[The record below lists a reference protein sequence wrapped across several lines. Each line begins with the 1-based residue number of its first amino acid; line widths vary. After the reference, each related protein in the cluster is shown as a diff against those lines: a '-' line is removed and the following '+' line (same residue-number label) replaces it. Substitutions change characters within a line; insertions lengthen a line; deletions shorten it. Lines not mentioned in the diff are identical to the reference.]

1 MPYNF
6 DTELDSSLQ
15 YSLQYKDPIG
25 KSIMFSFMKTLL
37 VVLLV
42 TGSLSVF
49 AQQQTPHQV
58 IQGLGDNLF
67 KRLSEEQN
75 NLSSQPELV
84 RKIIEQELMPHVDYR
99 YAAYKILGKYIKEIS
114 KQEREKFALAMKDY
128 LAVMYVN
135 ALSQYKNQKIT
146 FHPATK
152 VNKSK
157 KIVVVKAL
165 ITEPD
170 APDIA
175 IDFKLRL
182 DKKTQQW
189 KAFDMVI
196 EGISLISAKQAEITS
211 RIRATDIQ
219 TVTLEITKLGQQ
231 S

>member
-1 MPYNF
+1 
-6 DTELDSSLQ
+6 
-15 YSLQYKDPIG
+15 
-25 KSIMFSFMKTLL
+25 MFSFMKTLL
-37 VVLLV
+37 VVLLL
-42 TGSLSVF
+42 TGSSSAF

-58 IQGLGDNLF
+58 IEGLGDNLF
-67 KRLSEEQN
+67 KRLSEQQN

-99 YAAYKILGKYIKEIS
+99 YAAYKILGKYIREIS
-114 KQEREKFALAMKDY
+114 KQEREEFALAMKDY

-146 FHPATK
+146 FQPATK
-152 VNKSK
+152 DNKIK

-165 ITEPD
+165 ITEPG
-170 APDIA
+170 APDIS

-182 DKKTQQW
+182 DKKAQQW
-189 KAFDMVI
+189 KAFDMII

-219 TVTLEITKLGQQ
+219 TVTLEIAKLGHQ